1 MNLNNYMLDAYKKA
15 ADAESPVRK
24 PVFEKISR
32 RPAESA
38 PASSEGARTPSQG
51 APAPSR
57 DSQARP
63 KPFVHKP
70 VFENVNSRIG
80 EILDQQE
87 ADRKNLE
94 EAKIAAKTGIW
105 YGKSVVKPSDD
116 DVRKAAKPLT
126 EGALIK
132 VPEKPRE
139 ADGRE
144 SIYRRVA
151 KFLVI
156 IGVDE
161 AAKIIP
167 QLSEDQVEKIMP
179 EIASIRS
186 VPKEESEQILK
197 EFQSLLDKA
206 REEGGIDTARTIL
219 TKAYGEKRG
228 EEILQ
233 KSVQYPNGRP
243 FDFLS
248 EAGADRIGVLLNGES
263 EQGQAL
269 VLSQIEPKKAAE
281 IIKGLD
287 DKTKSAIVLR
297 LVKMKNVA
305 PQVMESVSKS
315 LYEKMLSQ
323 NTEVSQS
330 LDGKSVLA
338 QILKRM
344 DPSTESNLIAALSGE
359 DPELGADI
367 RRRLFTEDD
376 LVNAEDRYLQNKLHD
391 MDDKTIAILIKGKKA
406 DFRDKILSNLS
417 KRRAESV
424 LDEESLTEFLLKS
437 ESERVTSQFFAD
449 LRRAWEAGELH
460 VRGRDDGEVWVQ

>member
-1 MNLNNYMLDAYKKA
+1 MKLNNYMLDAYKKA
-15 ADAESPVRK
+15 SDDESPVRK

-32 RPAESA
+32 QSGENREQEESA
-38 PASSEGARTPSQG
+38 KNPL
-51 APAPSR
+51 
-57 DSQARP
+57 
-63 KPFVHKP
+63 VHKP
-70 VFENVNSRIG
+70 IFEKVNSRIG
-80 EILDQQE
+80 EILGQEE

-105 YGKSVVKPSDD
+105 YGKTPVRPTDD
-116 DVRKAAKPLT
+116 DVRKAARPLT
-126 EGALIK
+126 EGSLIK
-132 VPEKPRE
+132 VPEQPRE

-167 QLSEDQVEKIMP
+167 QLGEEQIEKIMP

-186 VPKEESEQILK
+186 VPKDEAEQILK
-197 EFQSLLDKA
+197 EFESLLDKA

-219 TKAYGEKRG
+219 TKAYGEKKG
-228 EEILQ
+228 EEILG
-233 KSVQYPNGRP
+233 KVIQYPNGRP

-248 EAGADRIGVLLNGES
+248 EAGADRISVLLNGES
-263 EQGQAL
+263 EQVQAL
-269 VLSQIEPKKAAE
+269 VLSQIEPKKAAAV
-281 IIKGLD
+281 IKEMD
-287 DKTKSAIVLR
+287 DKTKSAIVIR

-330 LDGKSVLA
+330 LDGKNVLA

-367 RRRLFTEDD
+367 RKRLFTEDD

-391 MDDKTIAILIKGKKA
+391 MDDKTIAILIKGKKP

-424 LDEESLTEFLLKS
+424 LDEESITEFLLKS

-449 LRRAWEAGELH
+449 LRRAWEAGEMR
-460 VRGRDDGEVWVQ
+460 VKGRDDSEIWVQ